1 MPGNRTAVPS
11 QVIALPEEIID
22 ITVDFPDPLVNTP
35 LVMQPRFFRSG
46 VLKIKP
52 ISSKTP
58 SAMDVASAAESNV
71 SPDNNDSDDNDSS
84 RELIS
89 RGDSLGTR
97 PREEGRRIRASS
109 QTPQDSANE
118 HISPIPALI
127 PIPGSSRIPL
137 DTHDK
142 PRRVLNADWIS
153 SLVTVSMRGFVESLD
168 ASSVEF
174 SHNLRKPVVPAQEFV
189 DDACIL
195 RAGDT
200 PMIILAHAREEK
212 QISYLTFES
221 CKVGFRKNLSRSFK
235 LV

>member
-22 ITVDFPDPLVNTP
+22 ITSDPLVNIP
-35 LVMQPRFFRSG
+35 PVMRPRFFRSG

-58 SAMDVASAAESNV
+58 SAMDITSAAKANV
-71 SPDNNDSDDNDSS
+71 SPDNNDSDDDVSS

-89 RGDSLGTR
+89 RGSNSGTK

-109 QTPQDSANE
+109 QMLQDSANE

-127 PIPGSSRIPL
+127 PTPGSSRIPL
-137 DTHDK
+137 DMYDK

-168 ASSVEF
+168 TSSVEF
-174 SHNLRKPVVPAQEFV
+174 RHNLRKPAVPTQEFV
-189 DDACIL
+189 DDACVL
-195 RAGDT
+195 HAGDT
-200 PMIILAHAREEK
+200 SMVILAHAREEK

-221 CKVGFRKNLSRSFK
+221 CKVCFRKNSSRSFK
-235 LV
+235 PV